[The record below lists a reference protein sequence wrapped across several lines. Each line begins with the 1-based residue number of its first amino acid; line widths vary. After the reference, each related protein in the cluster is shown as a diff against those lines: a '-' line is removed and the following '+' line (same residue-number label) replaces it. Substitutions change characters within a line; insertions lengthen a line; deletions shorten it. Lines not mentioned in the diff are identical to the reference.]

1 MLDPICLEAMDANML
16 DWLDDP
22 GVTDN
27 EDLSW
32 MDVTIPGERT
42 LPINNTSKSTVDSN
56 DSTDERG
63 SDDTRGM
70 DGNDDL

>member
-1 MLDPICLEAMDANML
+1 MLDPICLEATDANMV

-32 MDVTIPGERT
+32 MYVTIPSERT
-42 LPINNTSKSTVDSN
+42 LPSNSAVKSTDESN
-56 DSTDERG
+56 DSTDDRG